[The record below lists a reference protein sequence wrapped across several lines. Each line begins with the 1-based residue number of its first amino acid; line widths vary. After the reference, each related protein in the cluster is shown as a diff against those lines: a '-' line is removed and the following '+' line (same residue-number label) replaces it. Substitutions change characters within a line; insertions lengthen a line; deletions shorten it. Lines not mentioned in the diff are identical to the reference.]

1 MTSEEG
7 TPAAV
12 QSVPIHVSLTFVQVI
27 AGPTSGAAGFGS
39 TASTGGISLNAIR
52 GETLIQAELSGAPM
66 LALDLF
72 KEVADLRKKVEE
84 LAREHETPVLRDLP
98 KEEVMAIVSDA
109 VDKLEKGEAVSPSD
123 IAFEYGILPQLVEES
138 LEELTKEGKLGT
150 RDQRRGRGQSRKH

>member
-1 MTSEEG
+1 MTSEEE
-7 TPAAV
+7 TPSAV

-27 AGPTSGAAGFGS
+27 AGPAPGAARFAS
-39 TASTGGISLNAIR
+39 AASTGGISLNAIH
-52 GETLIQAELSGAPM
+52 GETLIRAELS
-66 LALDLF
+66 
-72 KEVADLRKKVEE
+72 ADLRKRVDE

-98 KEEVMAIVSDA
+98 KEEVMAIVSAA